1 MSSTT
6 MGKFKSVNK
15 LYGQLVIG
23 PPGAG
28 KTTYCCEMSK
38 LLRKIG
44 RKTVLI
50 NLDPANDCIS
60 YDPDIDIRNL
70 IVLEDVMDQYD
81 LGPNGALVYC
91 MEYLEKNIDWLLD
104 QIKGENSINFIF
116 DLPGQV
122 ELYSH
127 HDSLS
132 NIFSKLANDHQLQL
146 CVVHLIDSHHCS
158 DAGKFIAALIL
169 SLNAML
175 KIGLPHV
182 NLLTKM
188 DLLKKHDNKLQFG
201 IDYYT
206 EVLDLNYLLEN
217 LDTDKFTSKYTKL
230 NKALISII
238 EDYSLVTFQLMSSN
252 NSKQS
257 LYAKLLEA
265 ENRLDQLLRND
276 SVKPVKVQLLHQYND
291 IKDATQVVIGH
302 IANIE
307 GTSISEIHKRMNLQ
321 D

>member
-1 MSSTT
+1 MSQMTLD
-6 MGKFKSVNK
+6 KFKTVNK
-15 LYGQLVIG
+15 LYGQLVLG

-28 KTTYCCEMSK
+28 KTTYCSEMSK
-38 LLRKIG
+38 LLKKIG

-50 NLDPANDCIS
+50 NLDPANDCMS
-60 YDPDIDIRNL
+60 YNPDIDIRNL
-70 IVLEDVMDQYD
+70 IVLEDVMDQYE

-91 MEYLEKNIDWLLD
+91 MEYLEKNIDWLLE
-104 QIKGENSINFIF
+104 QIKGEHSTNYIF

-122 ELYSH
+122 ELYTH

-132 NIFSKLANDHQLQL
+132 NIFSKLANDGQLQL

-182 NLLTKM
+182 NLLTKV
-188 DLLKKHDNKLQFG
+188 DLLKKHTDKLQFG
-201 IDYYT
+201 IDFYT

-217 LDTDKFTSKYTKL
+217 LDEDFSSKYTKL

-238 EDYSLVTFQLMSSN
+238 EDYSLVTFQLADLFKEKSLINVKNLIDKANGYVFKSEEGRHI
-252 NSKQS
+252 NSMLACAMGVYNKFDND
-257 LYAKLLEA
+257 LE
-265 ENRLDQLLRND
+265 
-276 SVKPVKVQLLHQYND
+276 
-291 IKDATQVVIGH
+291 
-302 IANIE
+302 
-307 GTSISEIHKRMNLQ
+307 
-321 D
+321 

>member
-1 MSSTT
+1 MSQMTLD
-6 MGKFKSVNK
+6 KFKTVNK
-15 LYGQLVIG
+15 LYGQLVLG

-28 KTTYCCEMSK
+28 KTTYCSEMSK
-38 LLRKIG
+38 LLKKIG

-50 NLDPANDCIS
+50 NLDPANDCMS
-60 YDPDIDIRNL
+60 YNPDIDIRNL
-70 IVLEDVMDQYD
+70 IVLEDVMDQYE

-91 MEYLEKNIDWLLD
+91 MEYLEKNVDWLLE
-104 QIKGENSINFIF
+104 QIKGEHSTNYIF

-122 ELYSH
+122 ELYTH

-132 NIFSKLANDHQLQL
+132 NIFSKLANDGQLQL

-182 NLLTKM
+182 NLLTKV
-188 DLLKKHDNKLQFG
+188 DLLKKHTDKLQFG
-201 IDYYT
+201 IDFYT

-217 LDTDKFTSKYTKL
+217 LDEDFSSKYTKL

-238 EDYSLVTFQLMSSN
+238 EDYSLVTFQLADLFKEKSLINVKNLIDKANGYVFKSEEGRHI
-252 NSKQS
+252 NSMLACAMGVDNKFDND
-257 LYAKLLEA
+257 LE
-265 ENRLDQLLRND
+265 
-276 SVKPVKVQLLHQYND
+276 
-291 IKDATQVVIGH
+291 
-302 IANIE
+302 
-307 GTSISEIHKRMNLQ
+307 
-321 D
+321 

>member
-1 MSSTT
+1 MSQMSLD
-6 MGKFKSVNK
+6 KFKSVNK
-15 LYGQLVIG
+15 LYGQLVLG

-28 KTTYCCEMSK
+28 KTTYCSEMSK
-38 LLRKIG
+38 LLKKIG

-50 NLDPANDCIS
+50 NLDPANDCMS
-60 YDPDIDIRNL
+60 YNPDIDIRNL
-70 IVLEDVMDQYD
+70 IVLEDVMDQYE

-91 MEYLEKNIDWLLD
+91 MEYLEKNVDWLLE
-104 QIKGENSINFIF
+104 QIKGEHSTNYIF

-122 ELYSH
+122 ELYTH

-132 NIFSKLANDHQLQL
+132 NIFSKLANDGQLQL

-182 NLLTKM
+182 NLLTKV
-188 DLLKKHDNKLQFG
+188 DLLKKHTDKLQFG
-201 IDYYT
+201 IDFYT

-217 LDTDKFTSKYTKL
+217 LDEDFSSKYTKL

-238 EDYSLVTFQLMSSN
+238 EDYSLVTFQLADLFKEKSLINVKNLIDKANGYVFKSEEGRHI
-252 NSKQS
+252 NSMLACAMGVDNKFDND
-257 LYAKLLEA
+257 LE
-265 ENRLDQLLRND
+265 
-276 SVKPVKVQLLHQYND
+276 
-291 IKDATQVVIGH
+291 
-302 IANIE
+302 
-307 GTSISEIHKRMNLQ
+307 
-321 D
+321 

>member
-1 MSSTT
+1 MSQMSLD
-6 MGKFKSVNK
+6 KFKSVNK
-15 LYGQLVIG
+15 LYGQLVLG

-28 KTTYCCEMSK
+28 KTTYCSEMSK
-38 LLRKIG
+38 LLKKIG

-50 NLDPANDCIS
+50 NLDPANDCMS
-60 YDPDIDIRNL
+60 YNPDIDIRNL
-70 IVLEDVMDQYD
+70 IVLEDVMDQYE

-91 MEYLEKNIDWLLD
+91 MEYLEKNVDWLLE
-104 QIKGENSINFIF
+104 QIKGEHSTNYIF

-122 ELYSH
+122 ELYTH

-132 NIFSKLANDHQLQL
+132 NIFSKLTNDGQLQL

-182 NLLTKM
+182 NLLTKV
-188 DLLKKHDNKLQFG
+188 DLLKKHSDKLQFG
-201 IDYYT
+201 IDFYT

-217 LDTDKFTSKYTKL
+217 LDEDFSSKYTKL

-238 EDYSLVTFQLMSSN
+238 EDYSLVTFQLADLFKEKSLINVKNLIDKANGYVFKSEEGRHI
-252 NSKQS
+252 NSMLACAMGVDNKFDND
-257 LYAKLLEA
+257 LE
-265 ENRLDQLLRND
+265 
-276 SVKPVKVQLLHQYND
+276 
-291 IKDATQVVIGH
+291 
-302 IANIE
+302 
-307 GTSISEIHKRMNLQ
+307 
-321 D
+321 

>member
-1 MSSTT
+1 MKRVINFSQ
-6 MGKFKSVNK
+6 MALDKFKSVNK
-15 LYGQLVIG
+15 LYGQLVLG

-38 LLRKIG
+38 LLKKIG

-50 NLDPANDCIS
+50 NLDPANDCMS
-60 YDPDIDIRNL
+60 YMPDIDIRNL
-70 IVLEDVMDQYD
+70 IVLEDVMDKYE

-91 MEYLEKNIDWLLD
+91 MEYLEKNIDWLLE
-104 QIKGENSINFIF
+104 QIKGEHSTNYIF

-122 ELYSH
+122 ELYTH

-132 NIFSKLANDHQLQL
+132 NIFSKLAKDGQIQL

-182 NLLTKM
+182 NLLTKV
-188 DLLKKHDNKLQFG
+188 DLLKKHADKLQFG
-201 IDYYT
+201 IDFYT

-217 LDTDKFTSKYTKL
+217 LDEDFSSKYTKL

-238 EDYSLVTFQLMSSN
+238 EDYSLVTFQLADLF
-252 NSKQS
+252 KEQS
-257 LYAKLLEA
+257 LINVKNLIDKANGYIFKSEEGRHINSMLACAMGVDNKF
-265 ENRLDQLLRND
+265 DND
-276 SVKPVKVQLLHQYND
+276 F
-291 IKDATQVVIGH
+291 
-302 IANIE
+302 
-307 GTSISEIHKRMNLQ
+307 
-321 D
+321 